1 MEKIEAP
8 ESAYL
13 YIAPSQI
20 PSAGHGLYTLIDIY
34 KEEIIAQYKGRIL
47 TSDQIKF
54 RVERFRDQYFIN
66 LPNGCILDSMN
77 HKCFAKY
84 ANDATGKSASSFKNN
99 AKITLDDEDHVCLI
113 ALKNIK
119 SGEEIFCSYGSSY
132 WKKHDK

>member
-13 YIAPSQI
+13 YITLSQI
-20 PSAGHGLYTLIDIY
+20 PFAGQGLYTLIDIY
-34 KEEIIAQYKGRIL
+34 KEEIIAKYKGRIL

-54 RVERFRDQYFIN
+54 RVERGRDQYFIN
-66 LPNGCILDSMN
+66 LPNGSILDSMD
-77 HKCFAKY
+77 HKCFSKY
-84 ANDATGKSASSFKNN
+84 ANDATGKSVSSFKNN

-113 ALKNIK
+113 ALRNIK

-132 WKKHDK
+132 WKKHGK

>member
-84 ANDATGKSASSFKNN
+84 ANDATGMSTSSFKNN
-99 AKITLDDEDHVCLI
+99 AKIVLDDNDQVCLLAI
-113 ALKNIK
+113 RNIK

-132 WKKHDK
+132 WKKHAK